1 MDEPNNILVEVAK
14 DVTDVVE
21 EAVDVVEEAVD
32 VVEEAALNTIQD
44 LKNIGDTKVIVA
56 IAKPGENISMVEVVT
71 WQKVLL
77 VGLGMFSLGVIVWA
91 GVKIY
96 KSKTS
101 EKKEKE
107 VKKVLLGQE
116 EFKKE

>member
-1 MDEPNNILVEVAK
+1 MEEPNNILVEVAK

-44 LKNIGDTKVIVA
+44 LKIIGDTKVIVA

-101 EKKEKE
+101 EKKEEE
-107 VKKVLLGQE
+107 VKRVLLGQE

>member
-1 MDEPNNILVEVAK
+1 M
-14 DVTDVVE
+14 
-21 EAVDVVEEAVD
+21 
-32 VVEEAALNTIQD
+32 
-44 LKNIGDTKVIVA
+44 VA
-56 IAKPGENISMVEVVT
+56 IAKPGENVSVVEVN

-77 VGLGMFSLGVIVWA
+77 FGLGMVSLGVIVWA

-107 VKKVLLGQE
+107 EKRKLIGGLE
-116 EFKKE
+116 

>member
-1 MDEPNNILVEVAK
+1 M
-14 DVTDVVE
+14 
-21 EAVDVVEEAVD
+21 
-32 VVEEAALNTIQD
+32 
-44 LKNIGDTKVIVA
+44 VA
-56 IAKPGENISMVEVVT
+56 IAKPGESVSVVEVN

-77 VGLGMFSLGVIVWA
+77 FGLGTVSLGVIVWA

-107 VKKVLLGQE
+107 E
-116 EFKKE
+116 KKELIGLE